1 MESIR
6 SLFAR
11 PIERN
16 IEEVIK
22 VNQANEEV
30 VLNELQEYVATDSI
44 KEHFRTVYDE
54 IIQVA
59 RNPRDGIGV
68 WVSGFFGSGK
78 SSFAKILGYTVGAR
92 QVGNKSAS
100 EIFKQNV
107 KDKKISGML
116 DIINQT
122 LPTHAVIFDVSM
134 DRGVRTASESIKEII
149 YKALLR
155 ELDYAEDFDLA
166 ELEITLEGD
175 GRLEDFR
182 KRFQD
187 THGKPWEQR
196 RKVGLGI
203 NEASAILHEM
213 DSVTYP
219 QRDSWARTLGFS
231 GTDAEPG
238 RFGRAD
244 IDANRLAERAFELA
258 SRREPGKAL
267 IFIIDEVGQYVS
279 RSVDKMLDLQGVVQA
294 LGMAGVN
301 RVKDKKAVAPFWI
314 VVTSQEK
321 LNEIVDALDS
331 KKIELA
337 RLQDRFRIPID
348 LKQTD
353 IPEITGKRVLEK
365 NSQGKTT
372 LEQLYA
378 ANEGRLKTFCTL
390 ERTSRNVS
398 LTKKDFI
405 ALYPYLPYQIDLCI
419 DIVSGLRLK
428 RGAHRHIGGSNRT
441 IIKQAQEMMVNPR
454 TRLADAPVGTLV
466 TLDKVYEL
474 LYLGNL
480 LPTEISHE
488 IDAIVR
494 QFPGDDMALRVA
506 KAIALLESVKDL
518 PRTVHNLSVVLH
530 PSVEAESIQ
539 KDVEAALKQLEKA
552 QIIRDTEEGYKLLSA
567 QEKTWDTQRNALE
580 PKPADRN
587 RILREFFR
595 NIFADPKIKSYKYSN
610 MKPFRAVLWVEGE
623 LVESDGQVPL
633 KLLLA
638 QDTDDF
644 PLRCAEA
651 RESSLSNSQEVYW
664 VVTFSEEIHQHVQEA
679 FRSREM
685 VSNFERHAAQGKLT
699 PEEAS
704 CLAEE
709 KMRQDRYQRELR
721 TRLSD
726 ALKSGSGFFR
736 GVQKDS
742 SVLGQSLPDVLAKL
756 FDWII
761 PDLYPKLEMGIR
773 PLKGTEARDFLMA
786 VNLNGLSPVFY
797 DGDNGLNL
805 VTKQGGKFVPNLA
818 ADVCREILAYLL
830 REHKYGNKVTGKM
843 LESHFQ
849 GLGYGWDG
857 AVIHLVLAVLL
868 RGGAVEVTHQG
879 RKYRNYND
887 PACREPFANVPKFRA
902 ASFAPRE
909 PIDLRILADAARNFE
924 EITGKEVEIEEGDIA
939 EAFKTLAHED
949 REKLLPL
956 VAGMRALKLPGLE
969 FIENHLQTVEGIL
982 DMPADDC
989 VRTLAGEGKSYK
1001 EARLRAARLAEAL
1014 TDDSIELM
1022 KKAHQALNDLWPVL
1036 AGHEPTVEL
1045 RKRSEELSEQLE
1057 SDQFFESL
1065 EAIKQATAAML
1076 QAYRNLYEGI
1086 HQRRAALYEK
1096 ALESVKGLPEW
1107 AVIDQ
1112 DQQLSEKDKAAFL
1125 SPLSQRL
1132 GGELDLPDGAAV
1144 CQDCKATVAQ
1154 METDMAAVDAIRER
1168 VINQILEQTREP
1180 DERIER
1186 VRISALFSGKLE
1198 NEKDVEEALNTLKD
1212 YLLKIVSSGASVVL
1226 E

>member
-44 KEHFRTVYDE
+44 KEDFRTVYDE

-59 RNPRDGIGV
+59 KNPREGIGV

-92 QVGNKSAS
+92 QVGDKSAS

-107 KDKKISGML
+107 KDTKISGML

-122 LPTHAVIFDVSM
+122 LPTRAVIFDVSM

-175 GRLEDFR
+175 GRLEDFK
-182 KRFQD
+182 KRFQE

-213 DSVTYP
+213 DPATYT
-219 QRDSWARTLGFS
+219 QADSWARTLGFS
-231 GTDAEPG
+231 GAEAEAG

-294 LGMAGVN
+294 LGTAGVN
-301 RVKDKKAVAPFWI
+301 RVNAKKAAAPFWI

-365 NSQGKTT
+365 SPDGKSL

-378 ANEGRLKTFCTL
+378 ANEGRLKTLCTL
-390 ERTSRNVS
+390 ERTSRNIS
-398 LTKKDFI
+398 LSKKDFI

-441 IIKQAQEMMVNPR
+441 IIKQAQEIMINPR
-454 TRLADAPVGTLV
+454 TRLADAPLGTLV

-480 LPTEISHE
+480 LPSETSHE
-488 IDAIVR
+488 IDAIAK
-494 QFPGDDMALRVA
+494 QFPGNEMALRVA

-518 PRTVHNLSVVLH
+518 PRTIHNLSVVLH
-530 PSVEAESIQ
+530 PSVESESIH
-539 KDVEAALKQLEKA
+539 KDVETALQQLEKA
-552 QIIRDTEEGYKLLSA
+552 QIIRDTEEGYKLLTV
-567 QEKTWDTQRNALE
+567 QEKTWDTQRNGLD

-587 RILREFFR
+587 RILRELIR
-595 NIFADPKIKSYKYSN
+595 SIFADPKIRSYKYN
-610 MKPFRAVLWVEGE
+610 NLKPFRAVLWVEGE

-638 QDTDDF
+638 QDTEDF
-644 PLRCAEA
+644 PLRSTEA
-651 RESSLSNSQEVYW
+651 RESSLTNTQEVYW
-664 VVTFSEEIHQHVQEA
+664 VVAFTEEIHQHVQEA

-685 VSNFERHAAQGKLT
+685 VSNFERHAAHGKLT
-699 PEEAS
+699 SEEAS

-709 KMRQDRYQRELR
+709 KLRQDRYQRELR
-721 TRLSD
+721 TKLTD

-736 GVQKDS
+736 GVQRDS

-773 PLKGTEARDFLMA
+773 PLKGTEARDFLVA
-786 VNLNGLSPVFY
+786 ANLNGLSPVFY
-797 DGDNGLNL
+797 DGVNGLNL
-805 VTKQGGKFVPNLA
+805 VAKQGGKFVPNLA
-818 ADVCREILAYLL
+818 ADVCREILAYLV

-843 LESHFQ
+843 LETHFQ

-887 PACREPFANVPKFRA
+887 PACREPFTNVPKFRA

-939 EAFKTLAHED
+939 EAFKMLAHED

-956 VAGMRALKLPGLE
+956 VASMRALKLPGLE

-982 DMPADDC
+982 DMSADDC

-1001 EARLRAARLAEAL
+1001 DARLRAGRLAEAL
-1014 TDDSIELM
+1014 TDDAIELIE
-1022 KKAHQALNDLWPVL
+1022 KAHQALKNLWPIL
-1036 AGHEPTVEL
+1036 AEHEL
-1045 RKRSEELSEQLE
+1045 AAKLGNHAEELSELLE
-1057 SDQFFESL
+1057 SEQFFESI
-1065 EAIKQATAAML
+1065 EAIKQATAAIL
-1076 QAYRNLYEGI
+1076 EAYNTLYEGI
-1086 HQRRAALYEK
+1086 HQRRAVLYER

-1107 AVIDQ
+1107 AIIAQ
-1112 DQQLSEKDKAAFL
+1112 DQQLSEADKAAFL
-1125 SPLSQRL
+1125 SPLAQRV
-1132 GGELDLPDGAAV
+1132 GGELDLSEGMVV
-1144 CQDCKATVAQ
+1144 CRRCKATVAQ
-1154 METDMAAVDAIRER
+1154 METDVTAVDAIREM
-1168 VINQILEQTREP
+1168 VIKKILEQTVEP
-1180 DERIER
+1180 DEKVER
-1186 VRISALFSGKLE
+1186 VRISALFTGKLE
-1198 NEKDVEEALNTLKD
+1198 NEKDVERALSTLKD
-1212 YLLKIVSSGASVVL
+1212 YLLKIVSSGASVIL

>member
-59 RNPRDGIGV
+59 KNPRDGIGV

-92 QVGNKSAS
+92 QVGGKSAS

-107 KDKKISGML
+107 KDTKISGLL
-116 DIINQT
+116 DIINQS
-122 LPTHAVIFDVSM
+122 LPTRAVIFDVSM

-175 GRLEDFR
+175 GRLEEFK

-213 DSVTYP
+213 HPTVYS
-219 QRDSWARTLGFS
+219 QADSWARTLGLYS
-231 GTDAEPG
+231 ADAEAG

-244 IDANRLAERAFELA
+244 IDANHLADRAFELA

-294 LGMAGVN
+294 LGTTGVN
-301 RVKDKKAVAPFWI
+301 RIKEKKAVAPFWI

-365 NSQGKTT
+365 NPPGKAA

-398 LTKKDFI
+398 LSQKDFV

-480 LPTEISHE
+480 LPTETSHE
-488 IDAIVR
+488 IDVIAK

-530 PSVEAESIQ
+530 PSVEAESIH
-539 KDVEAALKQLEKA
+539 KEVEAALEQLEKA
-552 QIIRDTEEGYKLLSA
+552 QIIRDTEEGYKLLTV
-567 QEKTWDTQRNALE
+567 QEKTWDTQRNGLD

-587 RILREFFR
+587 RILRELFR
-595 NIFADPKIKSYKYSN
+595 NIFGDPKIRSYKYN
-610 MKPFRAVLWVEGE
+610 NLKPFRAVLWVEGE
-623 LVESDGQVPL
+623 LVESEGQVPL

-638 QDTDDF
+638 QDTEDF
-644 PLRCAEA
+644 PVRCAEA
-651 RESSLSNSQEVYW
+651 RESSLSNSQEVFW
-664 VVTFSEEIHQHVQEA
+664 VVTFTEEIHHSVQEV

-699 PEEAS
+699 TEEAS

-709 KMRQDRYQRELR
+709 KLRLDRFQRDVRNKLV
-721 TRLSD
+721 D
-726 ALKSGSGFFR
+726 VLKAGSGFFR
-736 GVQKDS
+736 GVQRDG
-742 SVLGQSLPDVLAKL
+742 SVLGETLPDVLAKL
-756 FDWII
+756 FDWIV

-773 PLKGTEARDFLMA
+773 PLKGTEARDFLMVA
-786 VNLNGLSPVFY
+786 NLNGLSPVFY

-805 VTKQGGKFVPNLA
+805 VTKQGGKYVPNLT
-818 ADVCREILAYLL
+818 ADVCREILAYLV

-868 RGGAVEVTHQG
+868 RGGAVEITHQG

-887 PACREPFANVPKFRA
+887 PACREPFTNVPKFRA

-956 VAGMRALKLPGLE
+956 VAGMRALKLPGLD

-1001 EARLRAARLAEAL
+1001 DARLRAGRLAEAL
-1014 TDDSIELM
+1014 TDDFIETM
-1022 KKAHQALNDLWPVL
+1022 EKARRALKDLWPVL
-1036 AGHEPTVEL
+1036 AEHDPAEEL
-1045 RKRSEELSEQLE
+1045 RNQPNELFELLE
-1057 SDQFFESL
+1057 SEQFFESL
-1065 EAIKQATAAML
+1065 EAIKQATAAIL
-1076 QAYRNLYEGI
+1076 QAYHSLYEEI
-1086 HQRRAALYEK
+1086 HQRRAVLYEK

-1107 AVIDQ
+1107 AVIAQ
-1112 DQQLSEKDKAAFL
+1112 GEQLSETEAGAFL
-1125 SPLSQRL
+1125 SPLTLRL
-1132 GGELDLPDGAAV
+1132 GGELDLPEGVAV
-1144 CQDCKATVAQ
+1144 CQCCKATVAQ
-1154 METDMAAVDAIRER
+1154 METDIAAVEAIREK
-1168 VINQILEQTREP
+1168 VINKILEQSTEP
-1180 DERIER
+1180 HKKVER
-1186 VRISALFSGKLE
+1186 VRLSTLFSGKLE
-1198 NEKDVEEALNTLKD
+1198 NEKDVEETIEALKE
-1212 YLLKIVSSGASVVL
+1212 YLLKIVSSGTSVIL